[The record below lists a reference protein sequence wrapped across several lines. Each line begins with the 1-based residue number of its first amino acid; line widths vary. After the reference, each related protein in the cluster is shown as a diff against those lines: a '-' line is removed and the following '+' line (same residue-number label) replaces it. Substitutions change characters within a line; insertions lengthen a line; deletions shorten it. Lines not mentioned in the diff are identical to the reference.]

1 MRLFVAIPVPAELRD
16 YLRTV
21 SSGVRGAKWV
31 RPEGMH
37 MTLRFIGETDRERA
51 RDIDAELDEIRLP
64 AFELTAKHF
73 GFFERGTRIHSLWV
87 GFEASETLNYL
98 QSRVE
103 AAVVRAGFP
112 RETRKFAPHVTLG
125 RLKGGRA
132 EEVGPWIEA
141 HDPPHAPPFDV
152 DRFVLF
158 RSHLA
163 REGAMY
169 EPLVDYDLAGLT
181 TDDE

>member
-1 MRLFVAIPVPAELRD
+1 MRLFVAIPVSEDLRD
-16 YLRTV
+16 HLRMF

-37 MTLRFIGETDRERA
+37 MTLRFIGECDQETA
-51 RDIDAELDEIRLP
+51 RDIDAELDDIRLP
-64 AFELTAKHF
+64 
-73 GFFERGTRIHSLWV
+73 GFSLAARRLGYFERGPRIHSIWA
-87 GFEASETLNYL
+87 GFEGLEALLHL

-112 RETRKFAPHVTLG
+112 RESRKFTPHVTLA
-125 RLKGGRA
+125 RLKGGRPGD
-132 EEVGPWIEA
+132 VGPWIEA
-141 HDPPHAPPFDV
+141 HDLRHVPPFAA

-169 EPLVDYDLAGLT
+169 EPLVEYALF
-181 TDDE
+181 